1 MATRGHNPRANN
13 EGYIGR
19 PGKQWLEVNAKTVN
33 IDGVDIKEA
42 VTGGQYALIPNM
54 IHSAAMHNG
63 LYRGENLT
71 EYFESGRMSADIA
84 NGTFANIYIGD
95 YINKT
100 ITVDGTTYNVKWE
113 VADLDYFLHS
123 GDTETTAH
131 HVVMFPSVTVQTNVP
146 MNDTN
151 TTAGGFKGSKMW
163 GNTIPLYV
171 TGIKA
176 AFGAD
181 HVLTHREL
189 LTKTVDVNAD
199 SAAGAGWKGSATDWE
214 WTDVDVNIPSEPMI
228 YGTAVF
234 GSSGFD
240 VGNKEKQLAIFRF
253 KKFSEGRKWFW
264 LQAVASS
271 SWFALAN
278 NYGDA
283 YYFDASGSNA
293 YGGVRPYF
301 LLR

>member
-1 MATRGHNPRANN
+1 MATRGHNPRANG

-19 PGKQWLEVNAKTVN
+19 PDKRWKEVNAETVN
-33 IDGVDIKEA
+33 IGGVNIKEA
-42 VTGGQYALIPNM
+42 VESGQYAPIPNM

-63 LYRGENLT
+63 MYRGKNLT
-71 EYFESGRMSADIA
+71 SYFESGDMSTAIV
-84 NGTFANIYIGD
+84 NGTFDDIYIGD
-95 YINKT
+95 YINKS

-123 GDTETTAH
+123 GDAETTAH
-131 HVVMFPSVTVQTNVP
+131 HVVMFPSVTIQTNTP

-163 GNTIPLYV
+163 TDTIPLYV

-181 HVLTHREL
+181 HVLSHREL
-189 LTKTVDVNAD
+189 LTKTVDANAD
-199 SAAGAGWKGSATDWE
+199 SAAGAGWKGSTTDWE
-214 WTDVDVNIPSEPMI
+214 WTDVDANIPSEPMI
-228 YGTAVF
+228 YGTAAF

-271 SWFALAN
+271 SRFAIATDN
-278 NYGDA
+278 GYAD
-283 YYFDASGSNA
+283 YHDASSSSAN
-293 YGGVRPYF
+293 GGVRPYF